1 MSTKTPS
8 PSPSSEPA
16 GHTQRRVARIW
27 IPIVLFGLAVGAGV
41 AVSLALASVFL
52 AAAVVAVIADLWIR
66 LGIRSQDDR
75 DDEARAR
82 RFFARR
88 GRWPEDRS

>member
-1 MSTKTPS
+1 MTRPDPDGRRDTDPAA
-8 PSPSSEPA
+8 EPA
-16 GHTQRRVARIW
+16 QRVARVW
-27 IPIVLFGLAVGAGV
+27 IPAVLLLAAVVATVAGV
-41 AVSLALASVFL
+41 PELGGAFL
-52 AAAVVAVIADLWIR
+52 GAAVVAVIADLWIR

-88 GRWPEDRS
+88 GRWPGE